1 MILRGHVFYD
11 IRVVFDV
18 NSSFRPRD
26 LELELILDREERF
39 HFILFIL
46 LWELCDKIV

>member
-26 LELELILDREERF
+26 LELELILDRGGEV
-39 HFILFIL
+39 LFYFVHPVMGIMR
-46 LWELCDKIV
+46 

>member
-26 LELELILDREERF
+26 LELELILDRRGEV
-39 HFILFIL
+39 LFYFVHPVMGIMR
-46 LWELCDKIV
+46 